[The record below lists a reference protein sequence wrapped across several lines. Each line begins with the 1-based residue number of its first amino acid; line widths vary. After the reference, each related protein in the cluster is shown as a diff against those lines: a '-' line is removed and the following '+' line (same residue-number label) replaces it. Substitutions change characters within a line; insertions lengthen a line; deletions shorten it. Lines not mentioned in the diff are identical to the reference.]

1 MNKKEYE
8 EKLEYLITQAE
19 IFNKQIE
26 ELKNVKIEEDS
37 VWKPKYNGDY
47 WYIDIYCGVLKS
59 IWKDTDADNL
69 MLLCGNIFKT
79 GEEAKFEA
87 ERLKVVAE
95 LKKFSRKFRKGELNY
110 YISLNSKTNEL
121 GVTLSDIYTRFD
133 FYFNSYEKA
142 NEAIKSVGED
152 RIKKYLFSIEY

>member
-8 EKLEYLITQAE
+8 EKLECLTIQAE

-26 ELKNVKIEEDS
+26 ELKNMKIEEYV

-47 WYIDIYCGVLKS
+47 WYIDNYCGVLKS
-59 IWKDTDADNL
+59 IWKDTDLDNL
-69 MLLCGNIFKT
+69 MLLCGNVFKT
-79 GEEAKFEA
+79 KEEAEFEA
-87 ERLKVVAE
+87 EKLRVVAE
-95 LKKFSRKFRKGELNY
+95 LKKFSCKYRKDELNY

-152 RIKKYLFSIEY
+152 RIKKYLFGIEY

>member
-8 EKLEYLITQAE
+8 EKLECLIIQAE

-79 GEEAKFEA
+79 GEEAKFES

-121 GVTLSDIYTRFD
+121 GIYVSDYYIGLD
-133 FYFNSYEKA
+133 VYFESYKKA
-142 NEAIKSVGED
+142 NEAIEAVGED
-152 RIKKYLFSIEY
+152 RIKKYLFGIDY